1 MSMINISNLTFAYD
15 SSYDNIFEN
24 VSFQI
29 DTDWK
34 LGFIGRNGR
43 GKTTFLNLL
52 LKRYDY
58 SGHIDAGVNFEYF
71 PYCVDDPRDMTLTI
85 VEQILPDI
93 ESWQIFRELNLLETD
108 PEILYRPFSTLSNG
122 EQTKVLLAALFLKE
136 NAFLL
141 IDEPT
146 SHLDASARERIAKY
160 LNSKKGFILV
170 SHDRTFLDRC
180 IDHVLSINRT
190 NIEVRKGNFSS
201 WYADKEAL
209 DKMELARNEHLK
221 QDIRRLEASARQSSR
236 WSEKIEKTKT
246 GTRVAGLRPDRG
258 HIGHQAAKMMKR
270 AKSIQS
276 RQERAIQEKEKLLKN
291 VETMDDLKLNQ
302 MKYHSHVLVSL
313 KNINIGYFSPASA
326 GNIPKQ
332 SAPADVWENGR
343 CSNTDILHS
352 NNIHTVCSNV
362 SFEVCQ
368 GDRIC
373 LHGKNGCGK
382 SSLLKLILGENAPLY
397 SGELHIGSGL
407 KISYVS
413 QETSHLKG
421 WLADFAKCHGLDE
434 TVFYSIL
441 RKLGFERVQ
450 FEKRID
456 EYSEGQ
462 KKKVLLARSLCEPAH
477 LFLWDEP
484 LNFID
489 IFSRIQIE
497 ELLLEY
503 RPTMLFVEHDLA
515 FREKIA
521 TRIIQI

>member
-1 MSMINISNLTFAYD
+1 MSMINVSNLTFAYD

-52 LKRYDY
+52 LGRYDY
-58 SGHIDAGVNFEYF
+58 SGSINAGVDFEYF
-71 PYCVDDPRDMTLTI
+71 PYCVDNPCDMTLTI
-85 VEQILPDI
+85 VEQILSNV
-93 ESWQIFRELNLLETD
+93 ESWQIFRELNLLDTD

-122 EQTKVLLAALFLKE
+122 ERTKVLLAALFLKE

-146 SHLDASARERIAKY
+146 SHLDAPARERIAQY

-170 SHDRTFLDRC
+170 SHDRAFLDRC

-209 DKMELARNEHLK
+209 DKTELARNEHLK

-246 GTRVAGLRPDRG
+246 GTQIAGLRPDRG

-276 RQERAIQEKEKLLKN
+276 RQEQAIQEKEKLLKN
-291 VETMDDLKLNQ
+291 VETMDVLKLNP
-302 MKYHSHVLVSL
+302 MKYHSRRLVSL
-313 KNINIGYFSPASA
+313 KDISIGYPSTGS
-326 GNIPKQ
+326 
-332 SAPADVWENGR
+332 
-343 CSNTDILHS
+343 DI
-352 NNIHTVCSNV
+352 C
-362 SFEVCQ
+362 FEICQ

-382 SSLLKLILGENAPLY
+382 SSLLKLILGKNPPPY
-397 SGELHIGSGL
+397 SGELNIGGGL
-407 KISYVS
+407 KISYVA

-421 WLADFAKCHGLDE
+421 RLSDFAGRHGLNE
-434 TVFYSIL
+434 IVFYSIL

-450 FEKRID
+450 FEKQIN

-462 KKKVLLARSLCEPAH
+462 KKKVLLAKSLCEPAH

-489 IFSRIQIE
+489 IFSRMQIE
-497 ELLLEY
+497 ELLLKY
-503 RPTMLFVEHDLA
+503 QPTMLFVEHDLA
-515 FREKIA
+515 FQEKIA
-521 TRIIQI
+521 TKIITL